1 MVKNAPPRR
10 KKCKSFVWTK
20 TKIKQRSL
28 RLRPLLTPNSEGHG
42 GSNSSNSVQ
51 QPSTGDSPECC
62 TKWAKQIRGKIILN
76 ASSAA
81 EFESVLLN
89 VNFFFFF

>member
-1 MVKNAPPRR
+1 L
-10 KKCKSFVWTK
+10 KKV
-20 TKIKQRSL
+20 
-28 RLRPLLTPNSEGHG
+28 RLAGDWNVFWFYSNSNTISNNNTN
-42 GSNSSNSVQ
+42 SNSSNSVQ